1 MTLDML
7 IKCERRQS
15 CSLRA
20 RDILQRLFDFF
31 IHMNSDTTP
40 YELDSAALGDRVTDV
55 DFMAAFRCNKR
66 PLLVL
71 LERGFIQRTLED
83 EMPPKYITFLS
94 EMLNRPFEDTGTELL
109 VALCNQVA
117 LISQVSPETARTC
130 AHMRAHRAV
139 ACTTSACAGHA
150 HTLSP
155 CMRTSTCGAACGAL
169 SHAHAPPPRQVEFQ
183 REKLMSSHVLLPLIE
198 LLRSDHDV
206 LLLAVAK
213 ALINLSSGNAAAKE
227 SIVNEGGVR
236 SLLPHLLTK
245 TEVSSPPSPP
255 SPPPVA
261 TCARG
266 MCARGCSPV
275 PPGYHASLCS
285 PPPLAHDLA

>member
-117 LISQVSPETARTC
+117 LISQVSPEIARTC
-130 AHMRAHRAV
+130 MHMHAHRAGQHALPMHV
-139 ACTTSACAGHA
+139 QAMHTHPLARMPTSACV
-150 HTLSP
+150 
-155 CMRTSTCGAACGAL
+155 RACRA
-169 SHAHAPPPRQVEFQ
+169 HAHA
-183 REKLMSSHVLLPLIE
+183 
-198 LLRSDHDV
+198 HDPT
-206 LLLAVAK
+206 A
-213 ALINLSSGNAAAKE
+213 
-227 SIVNEGGVR
+227 
-236 SLLPHLLTK
+236 
-245 TEVSSPPSPP
+245 SPG
-255 SPPPVA
+255 
-261 TCARG
+261 R
-266 MCARGCSPV
+266 V
-275 PPGYHASLCS
+275 PG
-285 PPPLAHDLA
+285 

>member
-83 EMPPKYITFLS
+83 EI
-94 EMLNRPFEDTGTELL
+94 
-109 VALCNQVA
+109 
-117 LISQVSPETARTC
+117 
-130 AHMRAHRAV
+130 
-139 ACTTSACAGHA
+139 
-150 HTLSP
+150 
-155 CMRTSTCGAACGAL
+155 
-169 SHAHAPPPRQVEFQ
+169 RQGGFVEFSQ
-183 REKLMSSHVLLPLIE
+183 P
-198 LLRSDHDV
+198 DV
-206 LLLAVAK
+206 GAKPDMAFIVAK
-213 ALINLSSGNAAAKE
+213 K
-227 SIVNEGGVR
+227 
-236 SLLPHLLTK
+236 P
-245 TEVSSPPSPP
+245 
-255 SPPPVA
+255 
-261 TCARG
+261 
-266 MCARGCSPV
+266 
-275 PPGYHASLCS
+275 
-285 PPPLAHDLA
+285 D

>member
-1 MTLDML
+1 
-7 IKCERRQS
+7 
-15 CSLRA
+15 
-20 RDILQRLFDFF
+20 
-31 IHMNSDTTP
+31 
-40 YELDSAALGDRVTDV
+40 VTDV
-55 DFMAAFRCNKR
+55 DFMASFRCNKR

-83 EMPPKYITFLS
+83 EMPPKYVTFLS

-117 LISQVSPETARTC
+117 LIS
-130 AHMRAHRAV
+130 
-139 ACTTSACAGHA
+139 
-150 HTLSP
+150 
-155 CMRTSTCGAACGAL
+155 
-169 SHAHAPPPRQVEFQ
+169 QVEFQ

-245 TEVSSPPSPP
+245 TEVPDQ
-255 SPPPVA
+255 
-261 TCARG
+261 G
-266 MCARGCSPV
+266 QGQDQ
-275 PPGYHASLCS
+275 G
-285 PPPLAHDLA
+285 

>member
-117 LISQVSPETARTC
+117 LISQVSPETARAC
-130 AHMRAHRAV
+130 VHMRAHRAV
-139 ACTTSACAGHA
+139 ACATSACAGHA
-150 HTLSP
+150 HTLSH
-155 CMRTSTCGAACGAL
+155 ACARP
-169 SHAHAPPPRQVEFQ
+169 HAVLRAER
-183 REKLMSSHVLLPLIE
+183 SHVHTPHRLG
-198 LLRSDHDV
+198 RS
-206 LLLAVAK
+206 
-213 ALINLSSGNAAAKE
+213 SSSA
-227 SIVNEGGVR
+227 R
-236 SLLPHLLTK
+236 SSCPR
-245 TEVSSPPSPP
+245 
-255 SPPPVA
+255 
-261 TCARG
+261 TCSCR
-266 MCARGCSPV
+266 
-275 PPGYHASLCS
+275 
-285 PPPLAHDLA
+285 

>member
-31 IHMNSDTTP
+31 IHMNSDLTP

-130 AHMRAHRAV
+130 VHMRAHRAV
-139 ACTTSACAGHA
+139 ACTTICLCRPCTHPLA
-150 HTLSP
+150 
-155 CMRTSTCGAACGAL
+155 CMRTSTCVLRAERSRMHTPHRLGRWSSSARSSC
-169 SHAHAPPPRQVEFQ
+169 PR
-183 REKLMSSHVLLPLIE
+183 
-198 LLRSDHDV
+198 
-206 LLLAVAK
+206 
-213 ALINLSSGNAAAKE
+213 
-227 SIVNEGGVR
+227 
-236 SLLPHLLTK
+236 
-245 TEVSSPPSPP
+245 
-255 SPPPVA
+255 
-261 TCARG
+261 TCSCR
-266 MCARGCSPV
+266 
-275 PPGYHASLCS
+275 
-285 PPPLAHDLA
+285 